1 MNTAANLL
9 VILLFLSALY
19 TFLGLV
25 CGLVE
30 KLQKV
35 MARPY
40 QRRRIRKD
48 PRRRMPRRG
57 ILTPSG
63 GSRAHGPFGANAG
76 GEAA

>member
-30 KLQKV
+30 KLQEV
-35 MARPY
+35 MANKA
-40 QRRRIRKD
+40 I
-48 PRRRMPRRG
+48 
-57 ILTPSG
+57 
-63 GSRAHGPFGANAG
+63 
-76 GEAA
+76 

>member
-30 KLQKV
+30 KLQEV

-40 QRRRIRKD
+40 QRRRVRKD
-48 PRRRMPRRG
+48 PRRRTSRRA
-57 ILTPSG
+57 LVTASG
-63 GSRAHGPFGANAG
+63 GGRARGPLETAG
-76 GEAA
+76 GKAA

>member
-9 VILLFLSALY
+9 IVLLFLSALY

-35 MARPY
+35 MARPH
-40 QRRRIRKD
+40 QRRRVRKD
-48 PRRRMPRRG
+48 PRRRTPRRA
-57 ILTPSG
+57 LVAVSG
-63 GSRAHGPFGANAG
+63 GGRPPGPLETAG
-76 GEAA
+76 GKAA